1 MPGGL
6 KRYHDTDD
14 AHFITFSCF
23 QRSPLLGNASARDL
37 FLEVLEKVRRR
48 YSMKVYGYVVMP
60 R

>member
-1 MPGGL
+1 MPAGL
-6 KRYHDTDD
+6 KHYQEAHDG
-14 AHFITFSCF
+14 HFITFSCF